1 MRGKKINAL
10 IFRALIFKRNFLFYS
25 VDFDSTT
32 VLGSTLRMS
41 PCNTLPGPSSV
52 NSVTP
57 SASMFF
63 TMYVQRTGAV
73 SCAIRLALIV
83 AGSVWGLASTF
94 W

>member
-57 SASMFF
+57 SESMLRP
-63 TMYVQRTGAV
+63 M
-73 SCAIRLALIV
+73 
-83 AGSVWGLASTF
+83 
-94 W
+94 

>member
-41 PCNTLPGPSSV
+41 PCNTLPGPS
-52 NSVTP
+52 
-57 SASMFF
+57 
-63 TMYVQRTGAV
+63 
-73 SCAIRLALIV
+73 
-83 AGSVWGLASTF
+83 
-94 W
+94 

>member
-1 MRGKKINAL
+1 MYTIFNKCNKFLIKFNKFCFKMRGKKINAL

-57 SASMFF
+57 SESMLR
-63 TMYVQRTGAV
+63 TM
-73 SCAIRLALIV
+73 
-83 AGSVWGLASTF
+83 
-94 W
+94 